1 VEQRSIDIYII
12 IIYNKIMGNELVFV
26 EKVNT
31 DQIKFGE
38 KLGLELS
45 GLSIGVAKA
54 IIDDFIDKYFYNK
67 ELVSLTLKQINY
79 ARDLGFDIS
88 EMTRRQGEAFLCDI
102 LYNKNYE
109 IIQKEKLMSGV
120 TVKNIYD
127 KFNRIEIIS
136 SIAKDGTVYLKGGNG
151 KRAWARNLK
160 RIK

>member
-1 VEQRSIDIYII
+1 
-12 IIYNKIMGNELVFV
+12 MGYELVFV

-31 DQIKFGE
+31 EQIKFG
-38 KLGLELS
+38 KKIGIELS

-54 IIDDFIDKYFYNK
+54 KIDDFIDKYFYNK
-67 ELVSLTLKQINY
+67 ELESLTPKQIKY
-79 ARDLGFDIS
+79 AHDLGFDIS

-102 LYNKNYE
+102 LYNKNFE

-127 KFNRIEIIS
+127 KFNRVEIIS
-136 SIAKDGTVYLKGGNG
+136 SITKDGTVYFKGGNG
-151 KRAWARNLK
+151 KRAWARNIR